1 METLFL
7 EKETNFDLFKQQ
19 ELEEKTKSSDVLLI
33 VLLAKNFD
41 FAGTRT
47 PYDIDICG
55 KKMWEW
61 VAMVGDDCELRTT
74 VCTEESNILTL
85 IKPYLDDRYK
95 YTAVL
100 YSDTPLLEKSTFVKI
115 MQFVRAKQT
124 NVLNLKRGFV
134 FDTQYIKN
142 AESISSLPILDFGEQ
157 DFFKVSTMLDVEV
170 VRKKLQQKINAYH
183 EQNGVIFIDSA
194 TTYIDA
200 DVIIEVGTKISPN
213 NTILGQTY
221 IGKNCVIEPNNTIK
235 DSVISDNCVLKT
247 SYVCESRISENIVV
261 GPFESVIKKSI

>member
-7 EKETNFDLFKQQ
+7 EKETTFDLFKQQ
-19 ELEEKTKSSDVLLI
+19 EQKTEEKSSDILLI
-33 VLLAKNFD
+33 VLLAKDFD

-61 VAMVGDDCELRTT
+61 VAMVGDGCELRTT

-85 IKPYLDDRYK
+85 IKPYLDDKFK

-124 NVLNLKRGFV
+124 NVLNLKRGYI
-134 FDTQYIKN
+134 FDTGYIKN
-142 AESISSLPILDFGEQ
+142 AESISSLPILDFGEN
-157 DFFKVSTMLDVEV
+157 DFFRVKSMADVEI
-170 VRKKLQQKINAYH
+170 VRKNLQRKINAYH
-183 EQNGVIFIDSA
+183 QQNGVVFVDANI
-194 TTYIDA
+194 TYIDA
-200 DVIIEVGTKISPN
+200 DVIIETGTRIAQN

-221 IGKNCVIEPNNTIK
+221 IGKNCVLEPNNIIK

-247 SYVCESRISENIVV
+247 SYVSESRISENIVV
-261 GPFESVIKKSI
+261 GPFESVINKSI

>member
-1 METLFL
+1 M
-7 EKETNFDLFKQQ
+7 
-19 ELEEKTKSSDVLLI
+19 I
-33 VLLAKNFD
+33 
-41 FAGTRT
+41 
-47 PYDIDICG
+47 
-55 KKMWEW
+55 
-61 VAMVGDDCELRTT
+61 
-74 VCTEESNILTL
+74 
-85 IKPYLDDRYK
+85 
-95 YTAVL
+95 
-100 YSDTPLLEKSTFVKI
+100 
-115 MQFVRAKQT
+115 
-124 NVLNLKRGFV
+124 
-134 FDTQYIKN
+134 
-142 AESISSLPILDFGEQ
+142 
-157 DFFKVSTMLDVEV
+157 DVEV